1 MFKRFTKLP
10 LLMIIMGLMLVLTVS
25 MVSAHDI
32 ATDLNSPPTL
42 EKTTDGTTAYGGK
55 HVVWEHAHLDQ
66 PWKDRGWGDRWLPQN
81 VEVNVGNVL
90 NWGGLNHL
98 NQTTGCVTTH
108 SRSYSTTA
116 IYGASNDLVAQ
127 NAHERNDN
135 NDAALSGDWGLG
147 GVFTHVG
154 TVYVYRVTMGF
165 TGTSGNGTFNCL
177 MWEKYQFRVSE

>member
-32 ATDLNSPPTL
+32 ATNLNTPPTL

-81 VEVNVGNVL
+81 TNVAVGDVL
-90 NWGGLNHL
+90 NWSNLNHL
-98 NQTTGCVTTH
+98 DQTTGCVTTH

-116 IYGASNDLVAQ
+116 IYGASNDLVAE
-127 NAHERNDN
+127 NAYERNNN
-135 NDAALSGDWGLG
+135 NDAALSPNPPIEGVSRQG
-147 GVFTHVG
+147 G
-154 TVYVYRVTMGF
+154 
-165 TGTSGNGTFNCL
+165 
-177 MWEKYQFRVSE
+177 